1 MLTQQRRTRELAA
14 RWIDCPAQCLYNGKL
29 RRGKIVAIKQGPAVR
44 GKTADGVIFNFLDQ
58 ADGDVYVFWNEEGT
72 NRVRTFRWDGVTALI
87 SQSVVDQGDKKK
99 ADSITEKF
107 SVCIV
112 VPRVR
117 PVIGG

>member
-29 RRGKIVAIKQGPAVR
+29 RKGMIVGVTQGPAVR
-44 GKTADGVIFNFLDQ
+44 DKTADGVIFNFLDQ
-58 ADGDVYVFWNEEGT
+58 DNGDVYVFWKEDGSNKA
-72 NRVRTFRWDGVTALI
+72 RTFRWDGISLLV

-107 SVCIV
+107 SACIV

-117 PVIGG
+117 PVL

>member
-29 RRGKIVAIKQGPAVR
+29 RKGMIVGVTQGPAVR
-44 GKTADGVIFNFLDQ
+44 DKEADGVIFNFLDQ
-58 ADGDVYVFWNEEGT
+58 ANGDVYVFWREGAR
-72 NRVRTFRWDGVTALI
+72 NKARTFRWDGITALV